1 MVSLVD
7 RNHQYFQ
14 CKFADEGDQGTDL
27 IKELF
32 KVVIKELEK

>member
-7 RNHQYFQ
+7 RNRQYFQ
-14 CKFADEGDQGTDL
+14 CKFADEGDL